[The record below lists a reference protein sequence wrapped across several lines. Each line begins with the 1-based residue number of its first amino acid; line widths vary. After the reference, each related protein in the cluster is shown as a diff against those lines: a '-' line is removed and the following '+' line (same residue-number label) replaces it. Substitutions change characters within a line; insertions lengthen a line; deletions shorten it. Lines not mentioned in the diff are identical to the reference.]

1 MPSRYQRRGK
11 YGRNSRYK
19 RYKKA
24 YNSGGLWG
32 LAKKAATGVVK
43 YYLNPE
49 YKYLEAVNTITPV
62 STGTVQPLATISQG
76 NGQTNRDGNSIKV
89 TSLLIRATLTRNAS
103 ATATKVR
110 IIIFSDTSSNGAT
123 PALADVLQTANQDS
137 PINRV
142 NGARF
147 TIIKDKSYILDS
159 DQPMAQMYIYKK
171 MQHHVHYLT
180 TDNTVASQ
188 GQGFIYLL
196 AISSEATNAPQI
208 AYNSRMRFLDN

>member
-1 MPSRYQRRGK
+1 MGH
-11 YGRNSRYK
+11 ND
-19 RYKKA
+19 
-24 YNSGGLWG
+24 
-32 LAKKAATGVVK
+32 KKAATGVVK

-89 TSLLIRATLTRNAS
+89 TSLLIRATLTRNTS

-110 IIIFSDTSSNGAT
+110 IIIFSDASSNGAT

-159 DQPMAQMYIYKK
+159 DQPMSQMYIYKK